1 MNVNALRLEFNN
13 KVDETTVNIDNLY
26 VEQNGKRADQL
37 QIYDKPTQKAVSVK
51 PISTNGIE
59 GFYPNNYYKLI
70 VTDKVRST
78 AGNKLSLFDNNMKAE
93 YNYYT
98 W

>member
-1 MNVNALRLEFNN
+1 M
-13 KVDETTVNIDNLY
+13 
-26 VEQNGKRADQL
+26 
-37 QIYDKPTQKAVSVK
+37 SVK